1 MGWNLGSKH
10 NDTQDVNRSRRLA
23 GFFGAGHR
31 TGLYPNQPSF
41 GGNPLNGSFLLSKA
55 QAQNDNQAAGNE
67 KDFVTRFK
75 ESLER
80 NIINSITRGVADGEI
95 TDGVYDTGDYR
106 VEVASTGNGVMLT
119 ITNLLSGEVTVIEM
133 PIYGGNP

>member
-1 MGWNLGSKH
+1 MTLRMLIAAGAL
-10 NDTQDVNRSRRLA
+10 LA
-23 GFFGAGHR
+23 FAGQA
-31 TGLYPNQPSF
+31 TELVYTPINPSF
-41 GGNPLNGSFLLSKA
+41 GGNPLNGSFLLNKA

-80 NIINSITRGVADGEI
+80 NIINSITRGVADGDI

-106 VEVASTGNGVMLT
+106 VEVASTGSGVMLT

>member
-1 MGWNLGSKH
+1 MTLRMLIAAGAL
-10 NDTQDVNRSRRLA
+10 LA
-23 GFFGAGHR
+23 FSGQA
-31 TGLYPNQPSF
+31 TALVYTPINPSF

-80 NIINSITRGVADGEI
+80 NIINSITRGVAAGEI

>member
-1 MGWNLGSKH
+1 MTLRMLIVAGTL
-10 NDTQDVNRSRRLA
+10 LA
-23 GFFGAGHR
+23 FSGQA
-31 TGLYPNQPSF
+31 TELVYTPINPSF

-80 NIINSITRGVADGEI
+80 NIINSITRGVADGDI

-106 VEVASTGNGVMLT
+106 VEVASTGSGVMLT

>member
-1 MGWNLGSKH
+1 MNKRTLSRYAPSVALAASMIAMPLWATELIY
-10 NDTQDVNRSRRLA
+10 TPVN
-23 GFFGAGHR
+23 
-31 TGLYPNQPSF
+31 PSF
-41 GGNPLNGSFLLSKA
+41 GGNALNGSFLLNKA
-55 QAQNDNQAAGNE
+55 NAQNDHQSPSSE

-95 TDGVYDTGDYR
+95 TDGTYDTGDFR

-119 ITNLLSGEVTVIEM
+119 ITNLLTGEVTVIEM
-133 PIYGGNP
+133 PTYGG

>member
-1 MGWNLGSKH
+1 MRYRMLLAIATLFTGVQ
-10 NDTQDVNRSRRLA
+10 TQATELVYTPIN
-23 GFFGAGHR
+23 
-31 TGLYPNQPSF
+31 PSF

-55 QAQNDNQAAGNE
+55 NAQNDNNSASNE

-95 TDGVYDTGDYR
+95 TDGTYDTGDFR
-106 VEVASTGNGVMLT
+106 IEVASTGTGVMLT
-119 ITNLLSGEVTVIEM
+119 ITNLETGEVTVIEM
-133 PIYGGNP
+133 PTFGGGN

>member
-1 MGWNLGSKH
+1 MTLRMLIAAGAL
-10 NDTQDVNRSRRLA
+10 LA
-23 GFFGAGHR
+23 FSGKA
-31 TGLYPNQPSF
+31 TELVYTPINPSF
-41 GGNPLNGSFLLSKA
+41 GGNPLNGSFLLNKA
-55 QAQNDNQAAGNE
+55 QAQNDNQPSGNE

>member
-1 MGWNLGSKH
+1 MTLRMLIVAGAL
-10 NDTQDVNRSRRLA
+10 LA
-23 GFFGAGHR
+23 FSGQA
-31 TGLYPNQPSF
+31 TELVYTPINPSF

-133 PIYGGNP
+133 PIYGGNS

>member
-1 MGWNLGSKH
+1 MTLRMLIAAGAL
-10 NDTQDVNRSRRLA
+10 LA
-23 GFFGAGHR
+23 FSGQ
-31 TGLYPNQPSF
+31 TTELVYTPINPSF

-55 QAQNDNQAAGNE
+55 QAQNDNQVAGNE

-80 NIINSITRGVADGEI
+80 NIINSITRGVADGDI

-106 VEVASTGNGVMLT
+106 VEVASTGSGVMLT

>member
-1 MGWNLGSKH
+1 MTLRMLIVASAL
-10 NDTQDVNRSRRLA
+10 LA
-23 GFFGAGHR
+23 FAGQA
-31 TGLYPNQPSF
+31 TELVYTPINPSF